1 MAAVVRS
8 GDGSVVVVGV
18 VTVESR
24 SIDSDLEEEDE
35 TVKDDGGLGISFKR
49 VLTRS
54 CGVVILTNKSAGL
67 V

>member
-1 MAAVVRS
+1 MGAVVLS

-18 VTVESR
+18 VTVEGGSM
-24 SIDSDLEEEDE
+24 DSDLGEGDE

-54 CGVVILTNKSAGL
+54 YGVVIFSNKSVGL